1 MNVIMLSFI
10 MLSVVIMSV
19 IMQSVIMLSVAMLS
33 VAAPMA
39 IWARR
44 YVSYQPTVKGDN
56 KLEFMT
62 ARGKLFKT
70 FYNCNIYCNF
80 LSWAVCQCQILT
92 ARVTSIKLFT
102 AVIFYV
108 LCNANILITVRSF
121 QIGLFQ

>member
-1 MNVIMLSFI
+1 ML
-10 MLSVVIMSV
+10 
-19 IMQSVIMLSVAMLS
+19 SVIMLSVALMSVIMLS
-33 VAAPMA
+33 VAVLGVAAPMA

-70 FYNCNIYCNF
+70 FYSCNFYCNL
-80 LSWAVCQCQILT
+80 LSWAVFHSQILT

-102 AVIFYV
+102 AVNF
-108 LCNANILITVRSF
+108 T
-121 QIGLFQ
+121 GL